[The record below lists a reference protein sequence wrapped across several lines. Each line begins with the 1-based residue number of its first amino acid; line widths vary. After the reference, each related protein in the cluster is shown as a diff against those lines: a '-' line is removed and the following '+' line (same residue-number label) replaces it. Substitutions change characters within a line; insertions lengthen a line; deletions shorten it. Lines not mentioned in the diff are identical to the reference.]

1 MERNGCTTEVV
12 GKVRAGCYS
21 AQHKNNPAFGD
32 DSTEVVSKVW
42 NLMQLSWAMK
52 KGGVGWLLFA
62 LMVTGTRVGCAQTN
76 AKELQKKL
84 KGKALG
90 LRSYSAEPVGHYDW
104 ADGNVVAVPGR
115 TFAVSLFT
123 TSSVQLNDGV
133 LTLTGKRALV
143 VRDAKK
149 GNLALT
155 AGVPM
160 RLEVDLHGAPER
172 EVLPKIRQML
182 FSEDLTVLISDLPAA
197 LKELKEEF
205 DIAEDKVSA
214 GCGCT
219 HILEDDLW
227 IDVDTKGDAQYTF
240 PRVSCQAGAKH
251 KEEARRDK
259 VSRSV
264 VLAVSVD
271 DLGRVGNVWIVEPVG
286 HGLDAKAVAAVRTY
300 KFEPANYKGKAVG
313 VLLRIEI
320 DPKNL
325 LS

>member
-1 MERNGCTTEVV
+1 MLRCFTRKT
-12 GKVRAGCYS
+12 
-21 AQHKNNPAFGD
+21 NPAFGE
-32 DSTEVVSKVW
+32 DSTEVVLKVW
-42 NLMQLSWAMK
+42 NVMLLSRVMK
-52 KGGVGWLLFA
+52 KGGMGWLLFA
-62 LMVTGTRVGCAQTN
+62 LMATGAGCAQTN

-90 LRSYSAEPVGHYDW
+90 LRSYSAEPVAHYDW
-104 ADGNVVAVPGR
+104 TDGNIVAVPGK

-123 TSSVQLNDGV
+123 TSSVQLKDGV
-133 LTLTGKRALV
+133 VTLTGKRALV
-143 VRDAKK
+143 VRDPKK

-160 RLEVDLHGAPER
+160 RLEVDLHGTPEP
-172 EVLPKIRQML
+172 EVLPKIREML

-205 DIAEDKVSA
+205 DIAEDKAGA

-219 HILEDDLW
+219 QILEDDLW
-227 IDVDTKGDAQYTF
+227 IDVETKGNADYTF
-240 PRVSCQAGAKH
+240 PRVSCQAEPEH
-251 KEEARRDK
+251 REEARTKK

-264 VLAVSVD
+264 VLAVNVD
-271 DLGRVGNVWIVEPVG
+271 DRGRVGNVWIVEPLG

-320 DPKNL
+320 NSKNL
-325 LS
+325 LSYAATAARSAGG